1 MLIKELQS
9 LALDVRVLDKEGEEI
24 DLKQNFDDED
34 MGIPRVVDDE
44 AFSHVAVDSEVD
56 ENLTMEDVPEDAG
69 SEIGLEDSGEELFSE
84 LADGAEELLDE
95 E

>member
-1 MLIKELQS
+1 M
-9 LALDVRVLDKEGEEI
+9 
-24 DLKQNFDDED
+24 
-34 MGIPRVVDDE
+34 DDE
-44 AFSHVAVDSEVD
+44 AFSHVAVDSEVN

-84 LADGAEELLDE
+84 LADGAEELVDE